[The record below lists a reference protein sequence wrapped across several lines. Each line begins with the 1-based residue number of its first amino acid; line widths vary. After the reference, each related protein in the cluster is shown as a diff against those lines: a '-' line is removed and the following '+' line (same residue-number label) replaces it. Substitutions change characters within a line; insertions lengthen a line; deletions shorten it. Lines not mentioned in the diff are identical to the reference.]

1 MFGLEGAGASDG
13 GRWGWVCLL
22 LGIFQKHHLLAVM
35 QAICIFMCVYTHVRK
50 SDRVPFMPISS
61 FLLLLKLP
69 TNIYF
74 LLISEL
80 QTLTGDWLGSL
91 CRMNNVTHNLHL
103 NGQTTVAWKTLLYVL
118 VGICFFGCLSIA
130 LCSFHT
136 IYLYVGFKCF
146 WFYSNKSTGRVRHV
160 CVNSQMLDLFLVS
173 SSPRPPC
180 PANELGHDSQPPL

>member
-1 MFGLEGAGASDG
+1 MAVGGDESAFSWVFSKNTISWPWCRLFVYLCACTLMFASQTG
-13 GRWGWVCLL
+13 SLSCQLVAFYCCLN
-22 LGIFQKHHLLAVM
+22 
-35 QAICIFMCVYTHVRK
+35 Y
-50 SDRVPFMPISS
+50 PP
-61 FLLLLKLP
+61 
-69 TNIYF
+69 NIYF

-146 WFYSNKSTGRVRHV
+146 WFYLNKSTGRVWHV
-160 CVNSQMLDLFLVS
+160 CVNSQMLDFFLVS
-173 SSPRPPC
+173 FSPRPP
-180 PANELGHDSQPPL
+180 EVGHVPLMNSAMIPSPPL